1 MFLLSINLYKHK
13 MYGSFMHVHY
23 TGIRLKKEGQT
34 KNVPIA
40 SHRTQARIVKNLQM
54 PKTWPKNVYF

>member
-1 MFLLSINLYKHK
+1 
-13 MYGSFMHVHY
+13 MHVHY